1 MRLNLGCGRSALP
14 GFVNVDRVALPGV
27 DLVADLSAPLP
38 FVDSEA
44 EEIRLS
50 HVLEHMAE
58 PLPLM
63 QELHRVAAPGASL
76 ILSVPYGSS
85 DDAWADQ
92 THVRPYFLGSLQA
105 FAQPFYWRADYLYRG
120 DWRIEGIVLVLDDRF
135 RGCTAQEAMA
145 ALRRERNVAH
155 EMIARLVAVK
165 PIREPLAYLREPL
178 PQIELM
184 FRDERTS
191 GE

>member
-14 GFVNVDRVALPGV
+14 GFVNVDRIALPGV

-38 FVDSEA
+38 FADGEA
-44 EEIRLS
+44 EELRLS
-50 HVLEHMAE
+50 HVLEHIVE

-63 QELHRVAAPGASL
+63 QEMHRIAAPGASL

-92 THVRPYFLGSLQA
+92 THVRPYFLGSLQS
-105 FAQPFYWRADYLYRG
+105 FAQPYYWRADYLYRG
-120 DWRIEGIVLVLDDRF
+120 DWRVEEIVLVLDDRL
-135 RGCTAQEAMA
+135 RDATPEEAML

-184 FRDERTS
+184 FRRERTS